1 MDFII
6 TMFVGQSLLIF
17 ILLVLLM
24 FAPKRRDNYN
34 ESNGEMNS
42 KDEMKRIKEEVE
54 FDV

>member
-24 FAPKRRDNYN
+24 FAPKKRDNYN
-34 ESNGEMNS
+34 EGSDLNS